1 MTIKEIA
8 QLAGVS
14 IATVSKIVNN
24 KDQNINPE
32 TRSRVLEIV
41 KEYNYTPYGTA
52 RTLSSAKTF
61 ILGVLMKDSSHNS
74 EILKG
79 IISSAKSYG
88 YGVLIYDSFHSPT
101 EELKHIT
108 ALCRHKADGLLW
120 EPVSPDSLQ
129 HEHYF
134 SDADIP
140 VTYINAPFTGD
151 AFFIDYRKLG
161 YLCTEKVLNF
171 RHQNIGFLK
180 NEDSLS
186 SLEFFEGIK
195 SCLFE
200 HQIPLSDDLEINMK
214 DGALPPSFT
223 SGNYSAVICSQLN
236 GALVLYRELDKL
248 NYKVPSDLSLISV
261 NVRKDAPSFPY
272 ISCYNAPF
280 YSLGQKACEKLIYLC
295 EKRETDTQD
304 FTFDSDYTLSHEGSL
319 SLPLSRRGRKF
330 AILGSINVDV
340 TLNVDGFPETGKSTL
355 ITNSSSC
362 AGGKGTNQTIGT
374 LRLGHE
380 ALVIGKVGND
390 AEANIIYDIL
400 TQNQLSTEGLYKD
413 ADAQTGKAYV
423 YVQNGGEVT
432 ITYIPGANARLT
444 AGNVRALKELF
455 AGCEFCLLSMD
466 IPMEAAAAAAA
477 LAKEYGV
484 KTILKPS
491 ALSSLPD
498 MFYHTTDIFVPNRQ
512 EAVTFCP
519 HIDSVEE
526 QAEFFYNQG
535 MPVVIITLGHD
546 GCFVR
551 SEHLKKH
558 IPAADF
564 MAVDSTGG
572 ADAFICALA
581 VHLSDGFGLE
591 QAVRIAQYAAGFCIS
606 RQGVT
611 SALIDKDTLYAH
623 IRKTEPELLEKKF

>member
-8 QLAGVS
+8 RLAGVS

-52 RTLSSAKTF
+52 KTLSLAKTF
-61 ILGVLMKDSSHNS
+61 VLGVLQKDSSQSS

-79 IISSAKSYG
+79 IIDSAKEYG
-88 YGVLIYDSFHSPT
+88 YGVLVYDSSHSPT

-108 ALCRHKADGLLW
+108 ALRKHKVDGLLW
-120 EPVSPDSLQ
+120 EPVSQDSLQ
-129 HEHYF
+129 HEYYF

-151 AFFIDYRKLG
+151 AFFIDYKKLG
-161 YLCTEKVLNF
+161 YLCTEKALQF
-171 RHQNIGFLK
+171 RHQKMGFLQ
-180 NEDSLS
+180 NDDSLS
-186 SLEFFEGIK
+186 SSEFFEGVK

-200 HQIPLSDDLEINMK
+200 HQIPLSDDLEIHMTEN
-214 DGALPPSFT
+214 ALPPSLT
-223 SGNYSAVICSQLN
+223 SGSYSAVISSQFN
-236 GALVLYRELDKL
+236 QALALYRQLDKL

-261 NVRKDAPSFPY
+261 NTCKETPAFPR
-272 ISCYNAPF
+272 ISCFSAPL
-280 YSLGQKACEKLIYLC
+280 YSLGRKACEKLIYLC
-295 EKRETDTQD
+295 EKRNTEDRD
-304 FTFDSDYTLSHEGSL
+304 FTLDADYTLNHEASL
-319 SLPLSRRGRKF
+319 SLPLSHRGRKF
-330 AILGSINVDV
+330 VIMGSINVDV
-340 TLNVDGFPETGKSTL
+340 TLSVNGFPETGKSTL

-362 AGGKGTNQTIGT
+362 AGGKGTNQTIGA

-390 AEANIIYDIL
+390 PEAGIIYDIL
-400 TQNQLSTEGLYKD
+400 SQNQLSTEGLYKD

-423 YVQNGGEVT
+423 YVQNDGEVT

-444 AGNVRALKELF
+444 AGNVRELKELF

-466 IPMEAAAAAAA
+466 IPIEAATAAAA
-477 LAKEYGV
+477 LSRECGV

-498 MFYHTTDIFVPNRQ
+498 IFYHTTDIFVPNRQ

-519 HIDSVEE
+519 HINSVEE
-526 QAEFFYNQG
+526 QAEFFYSQG
-535 MPVVIITLGHD
+535 MPVVIITLGND
-546 GCFVR
+546 GCYVR
-551 SEHLKKH
+551 SKHLKKH
-558 IPAADF
+558 FPAADF
-564 MAVDSTGG
+564 IAVDSTGG
-572 ADAFICALA
+572 ADAFISALA
-581 VHLSDGFGLE
+581 VHLSDGFTLE
-591 QAVRIAQYAAGFCIS
+591 QSVRIAQYAAGFCVS

-611 SALIDKDTLYAH
+611 TALIDKDTLYAH
-623 IRKTEPELLEKKF
+623 IRKIEPELLEKEP